1 MPGWKFQVITYHST
15 SVVIKLSLADKCGEK
30 YIGYLDVKR
39 SMTFVYHNFGKFR
52 NERKIYPFVNKVN
65 SKNIS
70 ESKSTDPRINK

>member
-39 SMTFVYHNFGKFR
+39 SMTFAYTHNFGK
-52 NERKIYPFVNKVN
+52 ERGNLETK
-65 SKNIS
+65 
-70 ESKSTDPRINK
+70 EKSIHLLTK